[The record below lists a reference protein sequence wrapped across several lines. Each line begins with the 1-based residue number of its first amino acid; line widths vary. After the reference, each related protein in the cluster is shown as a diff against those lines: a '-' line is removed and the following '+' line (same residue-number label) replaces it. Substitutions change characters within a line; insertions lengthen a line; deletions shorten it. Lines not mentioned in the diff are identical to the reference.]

1 MELLVVIAIIGV
13 LVALLLPAIQA
24 ARSSARRLQCQNN
37 LKQVALATLNYES
50 SRKILPPGGQWPE
63 GLVGKAYNYTPN
75 IYANWATLILPHAD
89 MQPLYNSIDHTLP
102 MTHARNAAARGTRI
116 SFMAC
121 PDDEGHET
129 FYNGSTNR
137 ATAGAHGDG
146 WARGNYAASG
156 MNFALGGAERWLSG
170 DVHYRMGAFNTGRVT
185 DGKQTSNGSS
195 RLAQITDGTSFTIM
209 LSEVRVG
216 LSELDVRG
224 AWALSG
230 LGGMVAWH
238 GWHGA
243 PAELDPEKALRPIG
257 RANGPNDCAPDSD
270 DFPGCFQMVFSVG
283 FAKLNAE
290 CMTCKDSTGI
300 EGQMG
305 TRSRHPGGVF
315 AAMCDGSVHWFSN

>member
-1 MELLVVIAIIGV
+1 MTTASRIDRGRGFTLVELLVVIAIIGV

-170 DVHYRMGAFNTGRVT
+170 DVHYR
-185 DGKQTSNGSS
+185 
-195 RLAQITDGTSFTIM
+195 
-209 LSEVRVG
+209 
-216 LSELDVRG
+216 
-224 AWALSG
+224 
-230 LGGMVAWH
+230 
-238 GWHGA
+238 
-243 PAELDPEKALRPIG
+243 
-257 RANGPNDCAPDSD
+257 
-270 DFPGCFQMVFSVG
+270 
-283 FAKLNAE
+283 
-290 CMTCKDSTGI
+290 
-300 EGQMG
+300 
-305 TRSRHPGGVF
+305 
-315 AAMCDGSVHWFSN
+315 